1 MCIRDSPYPTHVY
14 ANGGPYALCLT
25 MWDGAGCTD
34 TYCDSVSVNQDGI
47 YEGMVLEEEANY
59 ARSGFTIQV
68 LNELPNGMTEE
79 PALDEL
85 ALWPNPVNDAFNIGL
100 RSSLSGNVLVN
111 VIDLNGRA
119 VIEQSARITAGE
131 NRINIPVDQLNSG
144 MYLVRLSS
152 GNNVMNIRFVKN

>member
-1 MCIRDSPYPTHVY
+1 
-14 ANGGPYALCLT
+14 

-34 TYCDSVSVNQDGI
+34 TYCNSVSVNQDGI

-85 ALWPNPVNDAFNIGL
+85 ALWPNPVNAAFNIGL
-100 RSSLSGNVLVN
+100 RSSLSGNELVN
-111 VIDLNGRA
+111 VIDLTGRA